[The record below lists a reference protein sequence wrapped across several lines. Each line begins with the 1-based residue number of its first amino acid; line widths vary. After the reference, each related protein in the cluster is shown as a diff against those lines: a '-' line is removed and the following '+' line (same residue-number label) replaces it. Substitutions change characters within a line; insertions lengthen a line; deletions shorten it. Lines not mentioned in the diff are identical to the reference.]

1 VTDDD
6 ILIESGGYEGYTIN
20 TLNGEQKTFLL
31 LPRGPSQID
40 VTDEANKGLLMIFRR

>member
-31 LPRGPSQID
+31 LPPGPSQID